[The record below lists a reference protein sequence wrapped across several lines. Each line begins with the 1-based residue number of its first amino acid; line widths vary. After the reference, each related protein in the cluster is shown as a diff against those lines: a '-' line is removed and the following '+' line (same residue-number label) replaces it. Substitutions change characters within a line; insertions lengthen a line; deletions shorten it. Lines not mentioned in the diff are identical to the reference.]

1 MAFVFIYGSLELESV
16 ELLELLEYVPPKKV
30 HKDSKLK
37 KLEIS
42 QIAISD
48 PHPLVKMDKTRLI
61 TMRSQPQCFEV
72 VVVVVVVVV
81 VDFVV
86 VVVLNVD
93 VVAKLF

>member
-1 MAFVFIYGSLELESV
+1 
-16 ELLELLEYVPPKKV
+16 
-30 HKDSKLK
+30 
-37 KLEIS
+37 
-42 QIAISD
+42 
-48 PHPLVKMDKTRLI
+48 MDKTRLI

-93 VVAKLF
+93 VVAKLC